1 MKALQHVKKAAK
13 VDIEPC
19 TAVIDKYHKVLYD
32 QLFSTKNTKKKNNN
46 EEFNDLIDW
55 MITSHNAVTAMIL
68 GSSKKS
74 SSTKRSGSFNSST
87 ISSKKQ
93 KSFLETG
100 SIISQQSSIVSSSG
114 DKDKTV
120 QRLLY
125 DGPNP
130 SGESRCTMAVADMIH
145 GCGLPFT
152 LASHPKFRKVL
163 QLAKVVGSNY
173 KPPNRQAIAG
183 PLLDLNYDAYMK
195 KIQEELQKE
204 INEFGVAFYGDGATV
219 KKMPLI
225 NILASGVHLTSCVLE
240 IVNCTQHL
248 EAGGKKDARYIA
260 SLFRPHID
268 TIEEQFP
275 NSVDAVYFDG
285 ASNVQKAGEVLA
297 ATYPRI
303 VSKFFT
309 ARNMSLV
316 CSLGMFSLVPNLM
329 YSIKYVSK
337 FILFLGVVQC
347 ICHMHCFKNIQ
358 GCTTMAKTSD

>member
-1 MKALQHVKKAAK
+1 M
-13 VDIEPC
+13 
-19 TAVIDKYHKVLYD
+19 
-32 QLFSTKNTKKKNNN
+32 
-46 EEFNDLIDW
+46 
-55 MITSHNAVTAMIL
+55 
-68 GSSKKS
+68 
-74 SSTKRSGSFNSST
+74 
-87 ISSKKQ
+87 
-93 KSFLETG
+93 
-100 SIISQQSSIVSSSG
+100 
-114 DKDKTV
+114 
-120 QRLLY
+120 
-125 DGPNP
+125 
-130 SGESRCTMAVADMIH
+130 
-145 GCGLPFT
+145 
-152 LASHPKFRKVL
+152 
-163 QLAKVVGSNY
+163 AKVVGSNY

-195 KIQEELQKE
+195 KIQEKLQKE

-268 TIEEQFP
+268 MIEGQFP

-297 ATYPRI
+297 AI
-303 VSKFFT
+303 HVSKFFT
-309 ARNMSLV
+309 ARNMAFV
-316 CSLGMFSLVPNLM
+316 CSLGMFSLFLNLM
-329 YSIKYVSK
+329 YSIKYVLK

-358 GCTTMAKTSD
+358 GCTTRMEKTSD